1 MVRSLVLVVSRIGI
15 FARLHTLAWYRVRN
29 LEVTARREHHFSIVE
44 RITDGENLARYA
56 IRSHPLSLERCDL
69 AEDGLRVDLASAY
82 GPIGC
87 TERDRWHSEK
97 PAVLLCAQFA
107 VCCHTLG
114 RIVLGIASGGS
125 DGGND
130 ALPSWRV
137 GASLRGQPPDD
148 RLLHD

>member
-1 MVRSLVLVVSRIGI
+1 V
-15 FARLHTLAWYRVRN
+15 
-29 LEVTARREHHFSIVE
+29 
-44 RITDGENLARYA
+44 
-56 IRSHPLSLERCDL
+56 
-69 AEDGLRVDLASAY
+69 AEDELRVDLASAH

-114 RIVLGIASGGS
+114 RIVLGIARGGS

-137 GASLRGQPPDD
+137 GASLRGEPPDD
-148 RLLHD
+148 RPLHDRKIAHAARSLAGRSSLLRSGVGASPAVSQDVPVVAERVARLEVLATANRAVAGAD